1 MRPIGGGDT
10 GHFLEIPCVP
20 DATFKTEITNLM
32 AAGTKVEGKL
42 VKLTWSGNYEVTSP
56 DNADIPDG
64 QIITCEKDS
73 YYGYILGV
81 RLFHYV
87 DQNSNHH
94 TPVNI
99 KTLNY
104 SGIIGL
110 HDSVIITGDT
120 YDAVADGS
128 TGGWGAVIA
137 KDTTATTV
145 DVLC

>member
-56 DNADIPDG
+56 DNGDIPDG